1 MKPSKSLSRRQ
12 FAARTSLAAA
22 LAAPA
27 TLLSAAPAK
36 AGGRNKIIAFSK
48 PFQNLS
54 YDDTADVAAE
64 VGWDGIECPVRPKGQ
79 IEPERAADELPKL
92 AAALKRRGLEV
103 GIMTTRIKSA
113 DDPHAE
119 ASLRTAA
126 KLGIKRYRMEY
137 WKYDRKRSIPEQL
150 NEIRPQLKDLAAMNK
165 EIGIQGCYQNHS
177 GKNYVGAPIW
187 DLYDL
192 LKDLDPK
199 FTAACFDIGHA
210 TVEGG
215 YAWESHVHLMQPY
228 FGAVYVKDFKWEK
241 QEKGWKAAWCPL
253 GDGMVNKAFFTTL
266 KKSSFDGPISQHHE
280 YDHGEGKAM
289 IKLMQKDL
297 KILRQWLAQA

>member
-1 MKPSKSLSRRQ
+1 MKPSDSLSRRQ
-12 FAARTSLAAA
+12 FAARTSLAA

-36 AGGRNKIIAFSK
+36 PGGRNKIIAFSK

-64 VGWDGIECPVRPKGQ
+64 AGWDGIECPVRPKGQ

-103 GIMTTRIKSA
+103 GIMTTGIKSA
-113 DDPHAE
+113 GEPHAE
-119 ASLRTAA
+119 STLRAA
-126 KLGIKRYRMEY
+126 AALGIGRYRMNY

-165 EIGIQGCYQNHS
+165 EIGIQGCCQNHS

-192 LKDLDPK
+192 MKDLDPRHI
-199 FTAACFDIGHA
+199 AACFDIGHA

-215 YAWESHVHLMQPY
+215 YAWESHVHLMQPH

-253 GDGMVNKAFFTTL
+253 GDGMVNKDFFTTL

-289 IKLMQKDL
+289 IQLMQKDL
-297 KILRQWLAQA
+297 KVLRQWLAQA